1 MTVNTLDG
9 AFGGGKSR
17 GGAWLL
23 PLAPI
28 AISIFAISALVSY
41 HLRADS
47 ITPRT
52 MAQSVVIGIYD
63 FLGWV
68 PACMF
73 FGLVFAW
80 SSIWFVAGTIDK
92 PLHKLSRVFL
102 LTLALAVF
110 GNLDASAAHTGA
122 LGSWIGG
129 GISSV
134 LGSFLSHLVMAPLT
148 FLALLFA
155 TDYFWM
161 SFFERRVLE
170 RTKAELQSA
179 AAVSDAGVEPAVPEE
194 FKQLARSLP
203 PEAQSSAADADAEEV
218 DVANYFDRMEQRR
231 AEDVDASVSVGSE
244 SREVAADV
252 DAQDEAHGEEPV
264 RLSYFE
270 RRRLREEQEA
280 LRALQAANAAH
291 EQPEPIV
298 DETIAAESAIEV
310 ESSPVAAE
318 DGAGEEVAF
327 ESEVAAVADASDRV
341 EEPVEVVAAEREHDV
356 PVAAF
361 EHTTTEI
368 SESVVAES
376 AQPST
381 EQEREEVAEAAPV
394 DEPQA
399 EFVPATEPALFAGLG
414 ETLPEPEAPSVAAE
428 SVEVEQ
434 APSSDG
440 VYEIRTEPLFESAFA
455 HVKAD
460 ADAVDADDAGEAA
473 DVAVN
478 EDAENSDLAR
488 EAVGSEDE
496 STTEIAAASASADAD
511 AQPSSA
517 EAGDEDSEP
526 RVLESAS
533 DETERVAKEPD
544 VVEIEELEDEFD
556 ETAVEEG
563 IRVLGPVPAA
573 ELPSAAEAAPV
584 AEEVEVGEE
593 PTVEIPAREPV
604 ADLSSVR
611 PRGFLAPVVEDDV
624 DEDEVVAEPAAETDA
639 RAASAEDEPV
649 VAIPRADESPR
660 QKSLFGNAAD
670 EALLRE
676 AQEICESSHRP
687 SAVLLQ
693 RKLRIDFELAR
704 AVLAQLAERGIVELQ
719 EDGTQARVRS

>member
-41 HLRADS
+41 HLRADA

-92 PLHKLSRVFL
+92 PLQKLGRVFL

-129 GISSV
+129 GLSSV

-203 PEAQSSAADADAEEV
+203 PEAHTSAADADAEEV
-218 DVANYFDRMEQRR
+218 DVEAYFDRLEQGR
-231 AEDVDASVSVGSE
+231 AATEQDAGESIEVESQDRDTESEVG
-244 SREVAADV
+244 AD
-252 DAQDEAHGEEPV
+252 GEEPV

-280 LRALQAANAAH
+280 LRALQAAGAAQ
-291 EQPEPIV
+291 EQPAV
-298 DETIAAESAIEV
+298 DEVAPAAEVEAEA
-310 ESSPVAAE
+310 ESSPVAFDDDAE
-318 DGAGEEVAF
+318 PALEAEE
-327 ESEVAAVADASDRV
+327 SVAAAADASEHV
-341 EEPVEVVAAEREHDV
+341 EESTEVVAAELGQEARFDSREEATAESTETVVAEDPHADFESSRASDADV
-356 PVAAF
+356 LAAPA
-361 EHTTTEI
+361 TEQP
-368 SESVVAES
+368 SESVA
-376 AQPST
+376 PS
-381 EQEREEVAEAAPV
+381 
-394 DEPQA
+394 
-399 EFVPATEPALFAGLG
+399 EPALFAGLG
-414 ETLPEPEAPSVAAE
+414 ETLPQPEASSEVAEPA
-428 SVEVEQ
+428 EVEQ
-434 APSSDG
+434 TPSGDG
-440 VYEIRTEPLFESAFA
+440 IYEIRTEPLFDSAFA
-455 HVKAD
+455 HVKTEEETAEAEEAD
-460 ADAVDADDAGEAA
+460 ADEVSDEEGAER
-473 DVAVN
+473 
-478 EDAENSDLAR
+478 EDAE
-488 EAVGSEDE
+488 
-496 STTEIAAASASADAD
+496 ASADTTAEIVEASREQD
-511 AQPSSA
+511 SDSSSMALEESPAEQSVETGSA
-517 EAGDEDSEP
+517 EAD
-526 RVLESAS
+526 
-533 DETERVAKEPD
+533 RVAAEPD
-544 VVEIEELEDEFD
+544 VVEIEVIEDEFD

-563 IRVLGPVPAA
+563 IRILGPVAA
-573 ELPSAAEAAPV
+573 SELPSEPEALGV
-584 AEEVEVGEE
+584 ADEPEVREE
-593 PTVEIPAREPV
+593 PTVEIPAPEPV
-604 ADLSSVR
+604 ADLSAVR
-611 PRGFLAPVVEDDV
+611 PRGFLAPVVEDDG
-624 DEDEVVAEPAAETDA
+624 DEGEAVAEAPAD
-639 RAASAEDEPV
+639 SAQHVSESTATSADEPV
-649 VAIPRADESPR
+649 VAIPRVEESPR

-676 AQEICESSHRP
+676 AQEICESAHRP